1 MMIRSIL
8 IVALVITVAACGRKG
23 MPDRPDDA
31 VYPRDYPYT
40 PLPAETKVKAKPETS
55 GPVFPE
61 LNTQAGY

>member
-8 IVALVITVAACGRKG
+8 IVALVMGVTACGRKG
-23 MPDRPDDA
+23 MPDQPDGA

-40 PLPAETKVKAKPETS
+40 PLPTESKAKQDKA